1 MGPNN
6 TKGTGNQQKKAAT
19 AISKYML
26 CKTSADNTV
35 TPCAA
40 TTDAACWVAQE
51 DVASGEWGAFAPFTG
66 DRDERVLISANVAA
80 GAKLGVDASNAG
92 MLKTVTTGIGVAVAD
107 EAGTYS
113 AGIAIKARPFYTAAT
128 A

>member
-6 TKGTGNQQKKAAT
+6 VKGPGNQPKKAAT

-35 TPCAA
+35 TPCTA
-40 TTDAACWVAQE
+40 TTDAAAWVAQE
-51 DVASGEWGAFAPFTG
+51 DVASGEWGTFAPFNG
-66 DRDERVLISANVAA
+66 WKDERVLVSANVAA
-80 GAKLGVDASNAG
+80 GAKLGIDASNAG

-107 EAGTYS
+107 EPGTYA
-113 AGIAIKARPFYTAAT
+113 AGLAIKARPFYTAAT